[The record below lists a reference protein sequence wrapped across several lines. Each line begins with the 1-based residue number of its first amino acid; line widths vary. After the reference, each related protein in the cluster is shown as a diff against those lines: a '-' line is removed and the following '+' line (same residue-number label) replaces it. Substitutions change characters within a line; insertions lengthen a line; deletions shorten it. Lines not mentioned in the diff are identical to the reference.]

1 MKAPSAQGNG
11 RRPSLSRTRCCI
23 SVHHCQCLNTNGLDR
38 GPGTSNVFRH
48 TVAVATLVALGVAAV
63 VIALHSAHL
72 DAEHSAMRVLEVRS
86 RERVRVLLGGVDA
99 ALSGEFN
106 ELAQARRRRL
116 MCRHVL
122 RCILRGLLVL
132 VSRD

>member
-23 SVHHCQCLNTNGLDR
+23 SVHHCLNTNGLDR